1 MQTVRG
7 VSGTHSAPSLFG
19 LMPRIAPRPVLLIAG
34 AAVDEEVVTNRR
46 YQAEG
51 GANVELWAVPGA
63 GHTAGL
69 RTRPAAYERRTT
81 TFLDQALAIAAR

>member
-1 MQTVRG
+1 
-7 VSGTHSAPSLFG
+7 LFG

-34 AAVDEEVVTNRR
+34 GAVDEEVVTNRR

-51 GANVELWAVPGA
+51 GANVELWSVPGA

-69 RTRPAAYERRTT
+69 RTRPGDYERRTT
-81 TFLDQALAIAAR
+81 TFLDEALGLAAR